1 MTEPTFKKI
10 PTHIAI
16 IMDGNGRWAM
26 KRRKLRVAGHLEGA
40 KRVRKVTEECAR
52 LGVKRL
58 TLFAFSS
65 ENWKRPKEEVDT
77 LMELL
82 KDYLQKELETMM
94 KNNIRFKVVG
104 RTELLPQDVQRLVN
118 DTIEKCSRNT
128 GMKLTLALSY
138 GGRDEIVDAARKIAQ
153 SVASGKLKPEDISE
167 EVFNSCCY
175 DCEMEPVD
183 LLIRTG
189 GEFRISNFL
198 LWHLYYAEIYVIKE
212 LWPEFSVKH
221 LHDAIEFFASR
232 ERRFGMIPNDSY
244 SFSGTSEKKE

>member
-1 MTEPTFKKI
+1 MTKPTFEKI
-10 PTHIAI
+10 PAHIAI

-26 KRRKLRVAGHLEGA
+26 KRSKIRFKGHFEGA
-40 KRVRKVTEECAR
+40 KRVRNVTEECAR
-52 LGVKRL
+52 IGVRRL

-82 KDYLQKELETMM
+82 KDYLDKELKTMM
-94 KNNIRFKVVG
+94 KNNIRFGVVG
-104 RTELLPQDVQRLVN
+104 RTDLLPQDVREKIDQ
-118 DTIEKCSRNT
+118 TIAKTSKNT

-138 GGRDEIVDAARKIAQ
+138 GGRAEIVDAARKIAED
-153 SVASGKLKPEDISE
+153 VARGKLKVEDISE
-167 EVFNSCCY
+167 ELFTSYCY

-198 LWHLYYAEIYVIKE
+198 LWHLYYAEIYVIDD
-212 LWPEFSVKH
+212 LWPEFSLKH
-221 LHDAIEFFASR
+221 LHDAIEFFGSR
-232 ERRFGMIPNDSY
+232 ERRFGMISDDSY
-244 SFSGTSEKKE
+244 SFSGTSKKKE